1 MIRGPLY
8 IVFSA
13 ALIAL
18 FVGFVSAII
27 WLDQASTYLSNLFE
41 DFGGLFGQLA
51 LWAVGIAVAVFLLL
65 RLVALALRSGRQQQD
80 R

>member
-1 MIRGPLY
+1 MIRSPLY

-13 ALIAL
+13 AMIAL

-27 WLDQASTYLSNLFE
+27 WLDKVSTYLSNMFA

-51 LWAVGIAVAVFLLL
+51 LWAVGIALAMFLLL
-65 RLVALALRSGRQQQD
+65 RLVALVLRSGRPQQD